1 MVVYYRVSPG
11 QPVFIPIHSPSMIK
25 HSPRFVRPEA
35 FSLVEVV
42 LAVGVAAFALV
53 ALLGLLP
60 AGLKTFRGSMNT
72 AVGSQIAQR
81 IFNDM
86 QVSDWSNIS
95 NTVRFFDEQG
105 TETASNALNCIYWA
119 QVSITNAATS
129 TNSTSIMG
137 NISTN
142 LMTLK
147 VIVANNPGGA
157 QSALSVFSQTN
168 PNSMTF
174 STLIGRSR

>member
-1 MVVYYRVSPG
+1 MKNP
-11 QPVFIPIHSPSMIK
+11 PA
-25 HSPRFVRPEA
+25 RPDRRDA

-42 LAVGVAAFALV
+42 LSVGVAAFALM

-60 AGLKTFRGSMNT
+60 AGLKTFKGTMNS
-72 AVGSQIAQR
+72 AVGAQIAQR

-95 NTVRFFDEQG
+95 NMMRYFDEQG
-105 TETASNALNCIYWA
+105 TETTMSNDLHCIYWA
-119 QVSITNAATS
+119 QVTVTNAVTS

-137 NISTN
+137 NTSTN
-142 LMTLK
+142 LLTLR

-157 QSALSVFSQTN
+157 QPASTLFSPSN

-174 STLIGRSR
+174 TTLIGRSR